1 MLADNRL
8 GLAFLLLIA
17 CFLGL
22 VGYAAASLL
31 AAGEPMLA
39 AAIAVAG
46 LAGVIGGVLVWLLV
60 RREDEVQE
68 QVEIGVEPL
77 THPSPA
83 VARTPLRPA
92 PEIPRAPP
100 RVQAMPV
107 ADLPPAY
114 LAAVMKGAHARLDAL
129 KVQARRPDAR

>member
-1 MLADNRL
+1 MHADRL

-17 CFLGL
+17 CFLAL

-31 AAGEPMLA
+31 AAGEPLLA

-60 RREDEVQE
+60 RREDELQE
-68 QVEIGVEPL
+68 QPAAQAMPVPVPALPRVPL
-77 THPSPA
+77 
-83 VARTPLRPA
+83 
-92 PEIPRAPP
+92 

-129 KVQARRPDAR
+129 KAQAPPPQPR

>member
-1 MLADNRL
+1 MHADRL

-17 CFLGL
+17 CFLAL

-31 AAGEPMLA
+31 AAGEPLLA

-60 RREDEVQE
+60 RREDELQE
-68 QVEIGVEPL
+68 QPSAEAMPVPVPALPRVPL
-77 THPSPA
+77 
-83 VARTPLRPA
+83 
-92 PEIPRAPP
+92 

-129 KVQARRPDAR
+129 KAQAPPPQPR

>member
-1 MLADNRL
+1 MHADRL

-17 CFLGL
+17 CFLAL

-31 AAGEPMLA
+31 AAGEPLLA

-60 RREDEVQE
+60 RREDELQE
-68 QVEIGVEPL
+68 QPAAPAMPL
-77 THPSPA
+77 P
-83 VARTPLRPA
+83 VPA
-92 PEIPRAPP
+92 PELPRAPL

-129 KVQARRPDAR
+129 KAQAPPPQPR

>member
-1 MLADNRL
+1 MHADRL

-17 CFLGL
+17 CFLAL
-22 VGYAAASLL
+22 VGYAAASLF
-31 AAGEPMLA
+31 AAGEPLLA

-60 RREDEVQE
+60 RREDELQE
-68 QVEIGVEPL
+68 QPAAQATPVPVPAHPRVPL
-77 THPSPA
+77 
-83 VARTPLRPA
+83 
-92 PEIPRAPP
+92 

-129 KVQARRPDAR
+129 KAQAPPQQPR